1 MAILTFHNKSFFKKM
16 IRYLIFLYLCALA
29 SAQNIYQGEV
39 GFNYNGTVSGSFTS
53 ITEDSLVTGISI
65 NQVVND
71 TALLVMASITQQDEN
86 EFDLF
91 LAVLRDTI
99 YPIQPRNWEIPGEG
113 DENNPLSLESI
124 LVFMPQLD
132 SSFVENVFEFFT
144 DTSGNQEIDEIF
156 NDIFS
161 SFSDNLYLGLEG
173 NLGIEVATDSTL
185 IGTFNTTMIKPVFY
199 FPPHT
204 ISINSGTFTLESLD
218 SPILKT
224 YSSYSPAFPEI
235 NLFPSYPNPF
245 NPKTKIKLNVQN
257 PIKNVLAKIYSSN
270 GQQISTIYSGPLK
283 KGLNSFLWEPK
294 NIASGMYLLVIQTP
308 FSVQSQKLLYLK

>member
-1 MAILTFHNKSFFKKM
+1 MDTFILKKM
-16 IRYLIFLYLCALA
+16 ILYPIFFYLCALS
-29 SAQNIYQGEV
+29 SAQNIYQGEI
-39 GFNYNGTVSGSFTS
+39 GFSYNGTVSGSFTS
-53 ITEDSLVTGISI
+53 ISEDSLVTGISI

-71 TALLVMASITQQDEN
+71 TALLVMASITQQNEN

-99 YPIQPRNWEIPGEG
+99 YPIQPRNWEIPGDG

-132 SSFVENVFEFFT
+132 SSFVEDVFEFFT

-173 NLGIEVATDSTL
+173 NLEIEVATDSTL
-185 IGTFNTTMIKPVFY
+185 IGTFNTIMIKPVFY

-204 ISINSGTFTLESLD
+204 ISINNGTFALENLN

-224 YSSYSPAFPEI
+224 YNSYNSGPSEI
-235 NLFPSYPNPF
+235 RLFPSYPNPF
-245 NPKTKIKLNVQN
+245 NPKTKIQLNVQT
-257 PIKNVLAKIYSSN
+257 PIENVLAKIYNSN
-270 GQQISTIYSGPLK
+270 GQQITTIYSGSIK
-283 KGLNSFLWEPK
+283 EGLNSFIWEPK
-294 NIASGMYLLVIQTP
+294 NIASGMYLFVFQTP
-308 FSVQSQKLLYLK
+308 FSVQTQKLLYLK

>member
-1 MAILTFHNKSFFKKM
+1 MILYPIFF
-16 IRYLIFLYLCALA
+16 YLCALS
-29 SAQNIYQGEV
+29 SAQNIYQGEI
-39 GFNYNGTVSGSFTS
+39 GFSYNGTVSGSFTS
-53 ITEDSLVTGISI
+53 ISEDSLVTGISI

-71 TALLVMASITQQDEN
+71 TALLVMASITQQNEN

-99 YPIQPRNWEIPGEG
+99 YPIQPRNWEIPGDG

-132 SSFVENVFEFFT
+132 SSFVEDVFEFFT

-173 NLGIEVATDSTL
+173 NLEIEVATDSTL
-185 IGTFNTTMIKPVFY
+185 IGTFNTIMIKPVFY

-204 ISINSGTFTLESLD
+204 ISINNGTFALD
-218 SPILKT
+218 NLNSPILKT
-224 YSSYSPAFPEI
+224 FNSYNSGPSEI
-235 NLFPSYPNPF
+235 SLFPSYPNPF
-245 NPKTKIKLNVQN
+245 NPKTKIQLNVQT
-257 PIKNVLAKIYSSN
+257 PIENVLAKIYNSN
-270 GQQISTIYSGPLK
+270 GQQINTIYSGSIK
-283 KGLNSFLWEPK
+283 EGLISFIWEPK
-294 NIASGMYLLVIQTP
+294 NIASGMYLFVIQTP
-308 FSVQSQKLLYLK
+308 FSVQTQKLLYLK

>member
-1 MAILTFHNKSFFKKM
+1 M
-16 IRYLIFLYLCALA
+16 IRYSVFLYLFAFS
-29 SAQNIYQGEV
+29 SAQNIYQGEI

-53 ITEDSLVTGISI
+53 ISEDSLVTGISI

-132 SSFVENVFEFFT
+132 SSFVEDVFEFFT
-144 DTSGNQEIDEIF
+144 DTSGNQETDEIF

-173 NLGIEVATDSTL
+173 NLEIEVATDSTL
-185 IGTFNTTMIKPVFY
+185 IGTFNTIMIKPVFY

-204 ISINSGTFTLESLD
+204 ISINNGNFALENLD

-224 YSSYSPAFPEI
+224 YNSYNTAPSDI
-235 NLFPSYPNPF
+235 SLIPSYPNPF
-245 NPKTKIKLNVQN
+245 NPKTKIQLTVQS
-257 PIKNVLAKIYSSN
+257 PIKNVLAKIYNSN
-270 GQQISTIYSGPLK
+270 GQQISTLYSGPLRE
-283 KGLNSFLWEPK
+283 GLNSFVWKPK
-294 NIASGMYLLVIQTP
+294 NIASGMYLLVVQTP

>member
-1 MAILTFHNKSFFKKM
+1 MILCPIFF
-16 IRYLIFLYLCALA
+16 YLCALS
-29 SAQNIYQGEV
+29 SAQNIYQGEI
-39 GFNYNGTVSGSFTS
+39 GFSYNGTVSGSFTS
-53 ITEDSLVTGISI
+53 ISEDSLVTGISI

-71 TALLVMASITQQDEN
+71 TALLVMASITQQNEN

-99 YPIQPRNWEIPGEG
+99 YPIQPRNWEIPGDG

-132 SSFVENVFEFFT
+132 SSFVEDVFEFFT

-173 NLGIEVATDSTL
+173 NLEIEVATDSTL
-185 IGTFNTTMIKPVFY
+185 IGTFNTIMIKPVFY

-204 ISINSGTFTLESLD
+204 ISINNGTFALD
-218 SPILKT
+218 NLNSPILKT
-224 YSSYSPAFPEI
+224 FNSYNSGPSEI
-235 NLFPSYPNPF
+235 SLFPSYPNPF
-245 NPKTKIKLNVQN
+245 NPKTKIQLNVQT
-257 PIKNVLAKIYSSN
+257 PIENVLAKIYNSN
-270 GQQISTIYSGPLK
+270 GQQINTIYSGPLK
-283 KGLNSFLWEPK
+283 EGLNSFTWEPK
-294 NIASGMYLLVIQTP
+294 NIASGMYLFVIQTP
-308 FSVQSQKLLYLK
+308 FSVQTQKLLYLK

>member
-1 MAILTFHNKSFFKKM
+1 MILYPIFF
-16 IRYLIFLYLCALA
+16 YLCALS
-29 SAQNIYQGEV
+29 SAQNIYQGEI
-39 GFNYNGTVSGSFTS
+39 GFSYNGTVSGSFTS
-53 ITEDSLVTGISI
+53 ISEDSLVTGILI

-71 TALLVMASITQQDEN
+71 TALLVMASITQQNEN

-99 YPIQPRNWEIPGEG
+99 YPIQPRNWEIPGDG

-132 SSFVENVFEFFT
+132 SSFVEDVFEFFT

-173 NLGIEVATDSTL
+173 NLEIEVATDSTL
-185 IGTFNTTMIKPVFY
+185 IGTFNTIMIKPVFY

-204 ISINSGTFTLESLD
+204 ISINNGTFALENLN

-224 YSSYSPAFPEI
+224 FNSYNSGPSEI
-235 NLFPSYPNPF
+235 SLFPSYPNPF
-245 NPKTKIKLNVQN
+245 NPKTKIQLNVQT
-257 PIKNVLAKIYSSN
+257 PIENVLAKIYNSN
-270 GQQISTIYSGPLK
+270 GQQINTIYSGSIK
-283 KGLNSFLWEPK
+283 EGLNSFIWEPK
-294 NIASGMYLLVIQTP
+294 NIASGMYLFVIQTP
-308 FSVQSQKLLYLK
+308 FSVQTQKLLYLK

>member
-1 MAILTFHNKSFFKKM
+1 MAILTFHDKSFLKKM
-16 IRYLIFLYLCALA
+16 IRYLIFLYLCTLS

-144 DTSGNQEIDEIF
+144 DTSGNQEIDE
-156 NDIFS
+156 
-161 SFSDNLYLGLEG
+161 
-173 NLGIEVATDSTL
+173 
-185 IGTFNTTMIKPVFY
+185 
-199 FPPHT
+199 
-204 ISINSGTFTLESLD
+204 
-218 SPILKT
+218 
-224 YSSYSPAFPEI
+224 
-235 NLFPSYPNPF
+235 
-245 NPKTKIKLNVQN
+245 
-257 PIKNVLAKIYSSN
+257 
-270 GQQISTIYSGPLK
+270 
-283 KGLNSFLWEPK
+283 
-294 NIASGMYLLVIQTP
+294 LVTP
-308 FSVQSQKLLYLK
+308 

>member
-1 MAILTFHNKSFFKKM
+1 MDTFILKKM
-16 IRYLIFLYLCALA
+16 ILYPIFFYLCALL
-29 SAQNIYQGEV
+29 SAQNIYRGEI
-39 GFNYNGTVSGSFTS
+39 GFSYNGTVSGSFTS
-53 ITEDSLVTGISI
+53 ISEDSLVTGISI

-71 TALLVMASITQQDEN
+71 TALLVMASITQQNEN

-99 YPIQPRNWEIPGEG
+99 YPIQPRNWEIPGDG

-132 SSFVENVFEFFT
+132 SSFVEDVFEFFT

-173 NLGIEVATDSTL
+173 NLEIEVATDSTL
-185 IGTFNTTMIKPVFY
+185 IGTFNTIMIKPVFY

-204 ISINSGTFTLESLD
+204 ISINNGTFALD
-218 SPILKT
+218 NLNSPILKT
-224 YSSYSPAFPEI
+224 FNSYNSGPSEI
-235 NLFPSYPNPF
+235 SLFPSYPNPF
-245 NPKTKIKLNVQN
+245 NPKTKIQLNVQT
-257 PIKNVLAKIYSSN
+257 PIENVLAKIYNSN
-270 GQQISTIYSGPLK
+270 GQQINTIYSGSIK
-283 KGLNSFLWEPK
+283 EGLISFIWEPK
-294 NIASGMYLLVIQTP
+294 NIASGMYLFVIQTP
-308 FSVQSQKLLYLK
+308 FSVQTQKLLYLK

>member
-1 MAILTFHNKSFFKKM
+1 MILYPIFF
-16 IRYLIFLYLCALA
+16 YLCALS
-29 SAQNIYQGEV
+29 SAQNIYQGEI
-39 GFNYNGTVSGSFTS
+39 GFSYNGTVSGSFTS
-53 ITEDSLVTGISI
+53 ISEDSLVTGISI

-71 TALLVMASITQQDEN
+71 TALLVMASITQQNEN

-99 YPIQPRNWEIPGEG
+99 YPIQPRNWEIPGDG

-132 SSFVENVFEFFT
+132 SSFVEDVFEFFT

-173 NLGIEVATDSTL
+173 NLEIEVATDSTL
-185 IGTFNTTMIKPVFY
+185 IGTFNTIMIKPVFY

-204 ISINSGTFTLESLD
+204 ISINNGTFALENLN

-224 YSSYSPAFPEI
+224 FNSYNSGPSEI
-235 NLFPSYPNPF
+235 SLFPSYPNPF
-245 NPKTKIKLNVQN
+245 NPKTKIQLNVQT
-257 PIKNVLAKIYSSN
+257 PIENVLAKIYNSN
-270 GQQISTIYSGPLK
+270 GQQINTIYSGSIK
-283 KGLNSFLWEPK
+283 EGLNSFIWEPK
-294 NIASGMYLLVIQTP
+294 NIASGMYLFVIQTP
-308 FSVQSQKLLYLK
+308 FSVQTQKLLYLK

>member
-1 MAILTFHNKSFFKKM
+1 MAILTFNNISFFNKM
-16 IRYLIFLYLCALA
+16 IRYSVFLYLCALS
-29 SAQNIYQGEV
+29 SAQNIYQGEI

-53 ITEDSLVTGISI
+53 ISDDSLVTGISI

-132 SSFVENVFEFFT
+132 SSFVEDVFEFFT
-144 DTSGNQEIDEIF
+144 DTSGNQETDEIF

-173 NLGIEVATDSTL
+173 NR
-185 IGTFNTTMIKPVFY
+185 K
-199 FPPHT
+199 
-204 ISINSGTFTLESLD
+204 
-218 SPILKT
+218 
-224 YSSYSPAFPEI
+224 
-235 NLFPSYPNPF
+235 
-245 NPKTKIKLNVQN
+245 
-257 PIKNVLAKIYSSN
+257 
-270 GQQISTIYSGPLK
+270 
-283 KGLNSFLWEPK
+283 
-294 NIASGMYLLVIQTP
+294 
-308 FSVQSQKLLYLK
+308 

>member
-1 MAILTFHNKSFFKKM
+1 MDTFILKKM
-16 IRYLIFLYLCALA
+16 ILYPIFFYLCALS
-29 SAQNIYQGEV
+29 SAQNIYQGEI
-39 GFNYNGTVSGSFTS
+39 GFSYNGTVSGSFTS
-53 ITEDSLVTGISI
+53 ISEDSLVTGISI

-71 TALLVMASITQQDEN
+71 TALLVMASITQQNEN

-99 YPIQPRNWEIPGEG
+99 YPIQPRNWEIPGDG

-132 SSFVENVFEFFT
+132 SSFVEDVFEFFT

-173 NLGIEVATDSTL
+173 NLEIEVATDSTL
-185 IGTFNTTMIKPVFY
+185 IGTFNTIMIKPVFY

-204 ISINSGTFTLESLD
+204 ISINNGTFALD
-218 SPILKT
+218 NLNSPILKT
-224 YSSYSPAFPEI
+224 FNSYNSGPSEI
-235 NLFPSYPNPF
+235 SLFPSYPNPF
-245 NPKTKIKLNVQN
+245 NPKTKIQLNVQT
-257 PIKNVLAKIYSSN
+257 PIENVLAKIYNSN
-270 GQQISTIYSGPLK
+270 GQQINTIYSGSIK
-283 KGLNSFLWEPK
+283 EGLISFIWEPK
-294 NIASGMYLLVIQTP
+294 NIASGMYLFVIQTP
-308 FSVQSQKLLYLK
+308 FSVQTQKLLYLK

>member
-1 MAILTFHNKSFFKKM
+1 MILYPIFF
-16 IRYLIFLYLCALA
+16 YLCALS
-29 SAQNIYQGEV
+29 SAQNIYQGEI
-39 GFNYNGTVSGSFTS
+39 GFSYNGTVSGSFTS
-53 ITEDSLVTGISI
+53 ISEDSLVTGISI

-71 TALLVMASITQQDEN
+71 TALLVMASITQQNEN

-99 YPIQPRNWEIPGEG
+99 YPIQPRNWEIPGDG

-132 SSFVENVFEFFT
+132 SSFVEDVFEFFT

-173 NLGIEVATDSTL
+173 NLEIEVATDSTL
-185 IGTFNTTMIKPVFY
+185 IGTFNTIMIKPVFY

-204 ISINSGTFTLESLD
+204 ISINNGTFALD
-218 SPILKT
+218 NLNSPILKT
-224 YSSYSPAFPEI
+224 FNSYNSGPSEI
-235 NLFPSYPNPF
+235 SLFPSYPNPF
-245 NPKTKIKLNVQN
+245 NPKTKIQLNVQT
-257 PIKNVLAKIYSSN
+257 PIENVLAKIYNSN
-270 GQQISTIYSGPLK
+270 GQQINTIYSGSIK
-283 KGLNSFLWEPK
+283 EGLNSFIWEPK
-294 NIASGMYLLVIQTP
+294 NIASGMYLFVIQTP
-308 FSVQSQKLLYLK
+308 FSVQTQKLLYLK

>member
-1 MAILTFHNKSFFKKM
+1 MDTFILKKM
-16 IRYLIFLYLCALA
+16 ILYPIFFYLCALS
-29 SAQNIYQGEV
+29 SAQNIYQGEI
-39 GFNYNGTVSGSFTS
+39 GFSYNGTVSGSFTS
-53 ITEDSLVTGISI
+53 ISEDSLVTGISI

-71 TALLVMASITQQDEN
+71 TALLVMASITQQNEN

-99 YPIQPRNWEIPGEG
+99 YPIQPRNWEIPGDG

-173 NLGIEVATDSTL
+173 NLEIEVATDSTL
-185 IGTFNTTMIKPVFY
+185 IGTFNTIMIKPVFY

-204 ISINSGTFTLESLD
+204 ISINNGTFALD
-218 SPILKT
+218 NLNSPILKT
-224 YSSYSPAFPEI
+224 FNSYNSGPSEI
-235 NLFPSYPNPF
+235 SLFPSYPNPF
-245 NPKTKIKLNVQN
+245 NPKTKIQLNVQT
-257 PIKNVLAKIYSSN
+257 PIENVLAKIYNSN
-270 GQQISTIYSGPLK
+270 GQQINTIYSGSIK
-283 KGLNSFLWEPK
+283 EGLISFIWEPK
-294 NIASGMYLLVIQTP
+294 NIASGMYLFVIQTP
-308 FSVQSQKLLYLK
+308 FSVQTQKLLYLK

>member
-1 MAILTFHNKSFFKKM
+1 MAILTFYHKSFLKKI
-16 IRYLIFLYLCALA
+16 IRSLVFLYLCTL
-29 SAQNIYQGEV
+29 SYAQNIYQGEI
-39 GFNYNGTVSGSFTS
+39 GFNYNGTVNGSFTS
-53 ITEDSLVTGISI
+53 ITEDSLVTAISI

-71 TALLVMASITQQDEN
+71 TALLVMASITQQGEN

-91 LAVLRDTI
+91 LAVLKDTI

-124 LVFMPQLD
+124 LVFVPQLD
-132 SSFVENVFEFFT
+132 SSFVEDFFEFFT

-156 NDIFS
+156 NDVFS

-173 NLGIEVATDSTL
+173 NLEVEVATDSTL

-204 ISINSGTFTLESLD
+204 VSINNGTFELENLD
-218 SPILKT
+218 SPILKA
-224 YSSYSPAFPEI
+224 YSSYNPAFPEI
-235 NLFPSYPNPF
+235 SMSPSYPNPF
-245 NPKTKIKLNVQN
+245 NPKTKIQLNVHS
-257 PIKNVLAKIYSSN
+257 PIKNVLAKIYNSN

-283 KGLNSFLWEPK
+283 EGLNSFLWEPK
-294 NIASGMYLLVIQTP
+294 DIASGMYVLVIKTP

>member
-1 MAILTFHNKSFFKKM
+1 MDTFILKKM
-16 IRYLIFLYLCALA
+16 ILYPIFFYLCALS
-29 SAQNIYQGEV
+29 SAQNIYQGEI
-39 GFNYNGTVSGSFTS
+39 GFSYNGTVSGSFTS
-53 ITEDSLVTGISI
+53 ISEDSLVTGISI

-71 TALLVMASITQQDEN
+71 TALLVMASITQQNEN

-99 YPIQPRNWEIPGEG
+99 YPIQPRNWEIPGDG

-173 NLGIEVATDSTL
+173 NLEIEVATDSTL
-185 IGTFNTTMIKPVFY
+185 IGTFNTIMIKPVFY

-204 ISINSGTFTLESLD
+204 ISINNGTFALD
-218 SPILKT
+218 NLNSPILKT
-224 YSSYSPAFPEI
+224 FNSYNSGPSEI
-235 NLFPSYPNPF
+235 SLFPSYPNPF
-245 NPKTKIKLNVQN
+245 NPKTKIQLNVQT
-257 PIKNVLAKIYSSN
+257 PIENVLAKIYNSN
-270 GQQISTIYSGPLK
+270 GQQINTIYSGSIK
-283 KGLNSFLWEPK
+283 EGLNSFIWEPK
-294 NIASGMYLLVIQTP
+294 NIASGMYLFVIQTP
-308 FSVQSQKLLYLK
+308 FSVQTQKLLYLK